1 MAGKKGMKHY
11 SIEFRQK
18 IVDLHLKV
26 GISVSQLSEEY
37 SLNPSQIKFW
47 CKWFKQYGVPKQLTG
62 KKRGRPTNK
71 EETLE
76 QEVKRLRMEN
86 EVLKKYHEL
95 LFEEMS
101 KRK

>member
-18 IVDLHLKV
+18 IVDLHLKEGV
-26 GISVSQLSEEY
+26 SVSQLSEEY
-37 SLNPSQIKFW
+37 CLNPSQIHFLCQRFRK
-47 CKWFKQYGVPKQLTG
+47 YGTPKQLTG

-76 QEVKRLRMEN
+76 QEVQRLRMEN